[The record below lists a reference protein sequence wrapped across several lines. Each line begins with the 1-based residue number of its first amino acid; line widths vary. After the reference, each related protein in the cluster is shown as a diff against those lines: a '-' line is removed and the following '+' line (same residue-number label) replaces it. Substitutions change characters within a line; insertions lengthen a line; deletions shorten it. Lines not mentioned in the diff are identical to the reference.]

1 MREVSKSYGIYG
13 PGQGGA
19 QSSAKGKEPQGWR
32 DDKRQG
38 SEYLV
43 INVKNGTSR
52 VKLDGTS
59 LVNFANAYT
68 VIEVVARML
77 AQSIDP
83 TGIKILSYYQG
94 QRRLLGKLLNAMN
107 PETDRYF
114 TAEAKAAICSQPLTI
129 SSFSY
134 IYIASNIVIVDMVA
148 AKDIARLTESKNKP
162 IKTMALRT
170 SSRPER

>member
-1 MREVSKSYGIYG
+1 MFLSQQFYDGKLKDHPVAREDNKFRREMREVSKSFGIYG

-52 VKLDGTS
+52 VKMDGTS
-59 LVNFANAYT
+59 LVDFANAYT

-77 AQSIDP
+77 AQGIDP
-83 TGIKILSYYQG
+83 TGIKILSYYR
-94 QRRLLGKLLNAMN
+94 QRRLLGKLLNAVN

-114 TAEAKAAICSQPLTI
+114 TAEAKAQPLT
-129 SSFSY
+129 FLLFL
-134 IYIASNIVIVDMVA
+134 IYI
-148 AKDIARLTESKNKP
+148 
-162 IKTMALRT
+162 
-170 SSRPER
+170 